1 MLVGM
6 SLGGVLLPCGGKR
19 LDSQTDVMRPIY
31 RELPHS
37 KTNKKQP
44 RNDDCFFW
52 KDPCNKLF
60 FSVFV
65 YLPGQH
71 NMYSYHH
78 VRPYDRVASFLGD

>member
-19 LDSQTDVMRPIY
+19 LDSQTDVIRPIY

-37 KTNKKQP
+37 KTNNKQP
-44 RNDDCFFW
+44 RNDGCFFW
-52 KDPCNKLF
+52 KDPCNKLI

-71 NMYSYHH
+71 YSRIATIMSGHMIVFH
-78 VRPYDRVASFLGD
+78 RFR